1 MPMTFSRH
9 VEQPRAVMAV
19 VIMWLLCFNPSAIAQ
34 DGPANFVTPFSLDEM
49 TAKQAIIET
58 DRGQFI
64 IDLLPKA
71 APNHVGYFIKSAREG
86 VYDGTIFHRMV
97 RHGIVQGGDP
107 LTKDFDKTESYGQG
121 GLGVLAVE
129 ISDEKHTRGAV
140 SAAQVPSEPDSAGSQ
155 FFISVVDQPALDG
168 SYTVFGRVSR
178 GMNLVTEI
186 SEADTDKEGKAIERI
201 AIHTVAIRDKPSP
214 QPMPF
219 SQDSVEELAAYRVI
233 LATTSGT
240 ITIEFMPEIAPEH
253 VRNFL
258 RLASAGVFD
267 GMSIHRVVEGALIQT
282 GWLGSRDRPLD
293 ENQERLVT
301 NLQPEFS
308 NTAHVR
314 GIVSMAR
321 GDDPASASTSFFICT
336 ATVSSLDGNYTV
348 FGRVVDSMA
357 TLDSI
362 ESLPLNGETP
372 LERVE
377 ILAVQVAR

>member
-1 MPMTFSRH
+1 MSMTSCRH
-9 VEQPRAVMAV
+9 VEQHRAAVAAAVMW
-19 VIMWLLCFNPSAIAQ
+19 MLCFIPPAAAQ
-34 DGPANFVTPFSLDEM
+34 DTLAKFVTPFSLDEM

-71 APNHVGYFIKSAREG
+71 APNHVGYFIKSAKEG
-86 VYDGTIFHRMV
+86 VYDGTIFHRMI

-107 LTKDFDKTESYGQG
+107 LTKDLDKTKSYGQG

-129 ISDEKHTRGAV
+129 ISDERHTRGAV
-140 SAAQVPSEPDSAGSQ
+140 SAVQVPSEPDSAGSQ

-168 SYTVFGRVSR
+168 SYTVFGRVSK

-186 SEADTDKEGKAIERI
+186 SETETDNEGKAIERI
-201 AIHTVAIRDKPSP
+201 AIHSVAIRDKPLP
-214 QPMPF
+214 QPTPF

-233 LATTSGT
+233 FATTSGT
-240 ITIEFMPEIAPEH
+240 VTIQFMPEIAPEH

-267 GMSIHRVVEGALIQT
+267 GMSVHRVVKGALIQT

-293 ENQERLVT
+293 ENQQRLVT

-308 NTAHVR
+308 TTAHVR

-336 ATVSSLDGNYTV
+336 ATVSSLDGEYTV
-348 FGRVVDSMA
+348 FGRVVDGMT

-372 LERVE
+372 LQPVE